1 MSKTILI
8 VDDSIVVRQLVTITL
23 KKEGY
28 TVIEAVNGK
37 DGLAKASKSPIDM
50 VISDLNMPE
59 MNGIE
64 FIRELRSLDAFRLT
78 PIIMLTTVSEEGKK
92 QEGAEAGVN
101 GWLFKP
107 FNATQLLTT
116 IRKFI

>member
-1 MSKTILI
+1 MSRTILI
-8 VDDSIVVRQLVTITL
+8 VDDSSVVRQLVNITL

-28 TVIEAVNGK
+28 TVVQAVDGK
-37 DGLAKASKSPIDM
+37 DALSKAESAPIDLI
-50 VISDLNMPE
+50 ISDLNMPE

-64 FIRELRSLDAFRLT
+64 FIRELRTREPFKFT
-78 PIIMLTTVSEEGKK
+78 PIIMLTTVSEEQKK
-92 QEGAEAGVN
+92 QEGKDAGAN

-116 IRKFI
+116 IKKFL